1 MTTPQPPFPEQPAEP
16 TAPAEP
22 KKKGIVKKILSVVV
36 LLVVVA
42 AVKFGISY
50 VFTGPTHAEAGD
62 CVQVTGPD
70 NDPKVETKECS
81 EGGPDLYKV
90 VKVVDDT
97 FDHTKCGD
105 AGESAL
111 AQQWNSEQFVLCLD
125 PVKK

>member
-1 MTTPQPPFPEQPAEP
+1 MTTPQQPFPEQPAEP
-16 TAPAEP
+16 AAPAEP
-22 KKKGIVKKILSVVV
+22 KKKSIVKKILSVVV
-36 LLVVVA
+36 LIAVAA

-50 VFTGPTHAEAGD
+50 VFTGPTHAQAGD

-97 FDHTKCGD
+97 FDYTKCGD

-111 AQQWNSEQFVLCLD
+111 AQQWNSEKFVLCLD